1 MYLKALISLASR
13 SPCSFVTGACLFC
26 RLIERRGKIE
36 RKEGGGHRGGGR
48 RAFQDC
54 DKARVKGKRR
64 RRRPR
69 SKRLAAIVI
78 GFAR

>member
-36 RKEGGGHRGGGR
+36 RKEGGDTEGEAGGHFKIATK
-48 RAFQDC
+48 RAS
-54 DKARVKGKRR
+54 KGN
-64 RRRPR
+64 
-69 SKRLAAIVI
+69 AA
-78 GFAR
+78 AAAP